1 MLGVISMRMSITPGY
16 SLGNHGLYFYNGT
29 CKFGSVGRLGD
40 GMYHYFAQARGTNLG
55 RQIHRMALS
64 VAFSA
69 GSGTNISRHG
79 WTRAYG
85 QEPDSCVD
93 MSCSVVVALIHF
105 HLLFILVLR
114 GVLVILVSASL
125 QALASSRLARF

>member
-1 MLGVISMRMSITPGY
+1 MVCGESWLVFIQW
-16 SLGNHGLYFYNGT
+16 H

-40 GMYHYFAQARGTNLG
+40 GMYHYFAQAHGTNLW
-55 RQIHRMALS
+55 RQIHRMALG

-69 GSGTNISRHG
+69 GSGTNISRYG

-85 QEPDSCVD
+85 QEPDSCVH